1 MPAALLRLTPGTGA
15 APAAPGTPATPTT
28 PATPATPVPVDV
40 NAQIQAVFQARQLI
54 LQKLIALE
62 DQRKD
67 LGRTAALA
75 YSSDVAAN
83 GVDPAK
89 AVAARD
95 AWQTQ
100 NALVTAQEGALKD
113 LLGLI
118 EARIEEFKRSNKPEV
133 SAVLRDQIAALSENL
148 SQQEKTEH
156 LTEHQLK
163 VLWNELRDVD
173 PGCLA
178 AMAKESSPRSQGA
191 KKAAKETGK
200 K

>member
-1 MPAALLRLTPGTGA
+1 MPAAPIPITSGTGA
-15 APAAPGTPATPTT
+15 ASAASTT
-28 PATPATPVPVDV
+28 PATAVPADV
-40 NAQIQAVFQARQLI
+40 NTQIQAVFQARQLI
-54 LQKLIALE
+54 LQELITLE
-62 DQRKD
+62 GQRND

-75 YSSDVAAN
+75 YSTDVATN

-95 AWQTQ
+95 AWQKQDT
-100 NALVTAQEGALKD
+100 LVTAQEGALND
-113 LLGLI
+113 LLALI
-118 EARIEEFKRSNKPEV
+118 EARIEEFKRSNRTEV
-133 SAVLRDQIAALSENL
+133 SAVLRDQIAALSEDL
-148 SQQEKTEH
+148 SKQEKTEH

-178 AMAKESSPRSQGA
+178 AMAKESSPRLSEVA
-191 KKAAKETGK
+191 KKAAKETPKQAAK